1 MHAFSGEGTAS
12 SGGSVC
18 VLAANGG
25 TNGVTGRL
33 CLVQALQELE
43 IVDQYT
49 LVLAIPQPRVAD
61 PSFLL
66 LDVVQYQGG
75 VVR

>member
-12 SGGSVC
+12 SSGSVC

-33 CLVQALQELE
+33 SFSSGTTRVE

-49 LVLAIPQPRVAD
+49 LVLAIPQPREAD

>member
-1 MHAFSGEGTAS
+1 MRAFSGEGTAS
-12 SGGSVC
+12 SSGSVC

-33 CLVQALQELE
+33 SFSSGTTRVGNSGSVYFGSCYSSTARGGS
-43 IVDQYT
+43 I
-49 LVLAIPQPRVAD
+49 VLAVGCG
-61 PSFLL
+61 S
-66 LDVVQYQGG
+66 VSGG